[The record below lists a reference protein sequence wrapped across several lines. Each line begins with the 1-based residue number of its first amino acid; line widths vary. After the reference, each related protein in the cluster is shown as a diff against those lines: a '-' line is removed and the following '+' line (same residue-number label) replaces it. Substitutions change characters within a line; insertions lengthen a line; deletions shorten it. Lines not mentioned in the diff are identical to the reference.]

1 MAFLAIFLCEITQNG
16 VAIFAKNLLNERL
29 FTSFWG
35 KVLKFRGLLPIGSPP
50 ATVFMEP
57 GIDHEEDE
65 ADNTDDDEEED
76 ARAGVP

>member
-35 KVLKFRGLLPIGSPP
+35 KVLKFRRLLPIGRP
-50 ATVFMEP
+50 AAAVFMEP

-65 ADNTDDDEEED
+65 ADNADDDED
-76 ARAGVP
+76 QDDRVGVP